1 MDQLREDVTGASERV
16 AAALPLWVI
25 IVIVVVGTGLLA
37 LLVGMCC
44 LCACRRRRGRKA
56 AVGGAGHGF
65 PDVRHHPATALPSDG
80 GSRSSEEGPGGRHK
94 LRKRPPSSSSSSSF
108 GNDGDVGGGGIVVV
122 AVDDR
127 GVEVEEVEEG
137 RGRGEPEF
145 RNMAS
150 VPARKVRLLA
160 IPPLL
165 TGALRASIVSIG
177 GGRRSAGRGG
187 GSGGGLNISGGE
199 AADMASSWHRR
210 RTSEAWIDDD
220 ALHGPEMS
228 PTKPKTAAAARRK
241 SRMRSWRASIRKSW
255 PLKTPSPTL
264 PHLPH
269 FGAVDGRQ
277 AGGGAGGHESV
288 ALFQYGK
295 NPDGSDADRLVP
307 NLPPPVLP
315 GAAARRRDGQQLSP
329 PRQLPKPPS
338 QALLAANAGTAG
350 LRAVGNL
357 YGVGSPVG
365 GGSPRGRGLSYY
377 KYEDTEQPVKGP
389 GSPRSK
395 AERGVGVGT
404 GVAGPR
410 GRGASADSTM
420 SQILKDTE
428 RRLQDGTPTGV
439 AARNRSGSSPSRCAP
454 ALGLGPDAVTVAMV
468 RSRSR
473 TPSPTKASSR
483 APHGTAPSHARQ
495 GSQASFASDPD
506 SLFGDP
512 SPGLLYHGLTSP
524 SRSKPSQQLSPHRRR
539 PSLVPSF
546 ASSASSLSTIPSET
560 EEAPLTPIT
569 TGPNSSIP
577 FGMNQVAGLGD
588 PFMPSKNSTPASR
601 RGQGSASR
609 GAQDS
614 GGRPCRGDKGS
625 NARSDSPLSP
635 VAGDIR
641 SPDATPTR
649 SGTRNA
655 AAAAQSANKAPTTGS
670 QDDRLAA
677 ANVPAPARG
686 DNPAATVPTH
696 SLASNP
702 SDRVRPNPF
711 VKRLSDLAPPFHL
724 APPFR
729 SREQTPE
736 VAHAHPSPALSNARL
751 SSVYDF
757 YADMA
762 EPWNTCNTNSNG
774 NNGNS
779 NNNSNDNNNR
789 RRAGGEVRMV
799 SSSAASVSSSLYSD
813 AGAAERERERQDA
826 ALSRISMLLNRDVTG
841 PVPARP
847 RPTVRVVSQDYHHH
861 RQHHL
866 PHHAHVVGGGGGDA
880 RVSATVAELRRMNS
894 QVSSYSTAA
903 ASMRSEGSS
912 MVAAAA
918 ARPESVVPPRGAA
931 AAARN
936 YLALGSP
943 VKSSPD
949 REVRGRDEVGSVT
962 PTRGGRPGKAAV
974 AGGDDMGG
982 GGSGSGSEDGV
993 SLYDQDGFY
1002 ITPGRRAGVRP

>member
-1 MDQLREDVTGASERV
+1 MADLVAAAEKLREDVTDASERV

-37 LLVGMCC
+37 LLVGLCC
-44 LCACRRRRGRKA
+44 LCACRRRRGSK
-56 AVGGAGHGF
+56 AVGFLDITHQ
-65 PDVRHHPATALPSDG
+65 HPAAALPSDG
-80 GSRSSEEGPGGRHK
+80 GSRSSEEGGPGGRHK

-108 GNDGDVGGGGIVVV
+108 GNDGDGGLGGGGVVVV

-177 GGRRSAGRGG
+177 GGRRSAGRVG
-187 GSGGGLNISGGE
+187 GSAGGGGLNISGDDQ
-199 AADMASSWHRR
+199 AADLASSWHRR

-241 SRMRSWRASIRKSW
+241 SRMRSWRASIRESW

-269 FGAVDGRQ
+269 FGALDARQ
-277 AGGGAGGHESV
+277 AAGGHENV

-295 NPDGSDADRLVP
+295 NPDGSDGDRLVP
-307 NLPPPVLP
+307 NLLPPLP
-315 GAAARRRDGQQLSP
+315 LGSAAARQHGGPQISP
-329 PRQLPKPPS
+329 PRQLPKPPG

-350 LRAVGNL
+350 VRPVGNL

-365 GGSPRGRGLSYY
+365 GGSPRSRGLSYY

-395 AERGVGVGT
+395 AERGVGVGVGS

-410 GRGASADSTM
+410 GRAPSADSTM

-428 RRLQDGTPTGV
+428 RRLQDGTATGV
-439 AARNRSGSSPSRCAP
+439 AARNRSGSSPPRRAP

-483 APHGTAPSHARQ
+483 AQHGGAGAPSHARQ
-495 GSQASFASDPD
+495 GSQASFASEPD

-569 TGPNSSIP
+569 TAPNSSIP
-577 FGMNQVAGLGD
+577 FGMNQMAGLGD

-601 RGQGSASR
+601 KGQGSASR
-609 GAQDS
+609 GAQES
-614 GGRPCRGDKGS
+614 GGRPRRGDKS
-625 NARSDSPLSP
+625 SDARADSPLSP
-635 VAGDIR
+635 VAGNVR

-649 SGTRNA
+649 SGARNA
-655 AAAAQSANKAPTTGS
+655 ASAAESTNRTPTAES
-670 QDDRLAA
+670 RNDRLAVTNA
-677 ANVPAPARG
+677 PAPARG
-686 DNPAATVPTH
+686 DNPAATIPNLP
-696 SLASNP
+696 LASNTT
-702 SDRVRPNPF
+702 DRVRPNPF
-711 VKRLSDLAPPFHL
+711 VKRLSDL

-762 EPWNTCNTNSNG
+762 EPWNTNNTI
-774 NNGNS
+774 NNDN
-779 NNNSNDNNNR
+779 NNNR

-841 PVPARP
+841 PGPVPVRP
-847 RPTVRVVSQDYHHH
+847 RPTVRVVSQDYHHRH
-861 RQHHL
+861 QHQ
-866 PHHAHVVGGGGGDA
+866 PHHGHIVGGGGGGDA

-903 ASMRSEGSS
+903 ASMRSERSS
-912 MVAAAA
+912 MVAAAS

-962 PTRGGRPGKAAV
+962 PTRGGRPGAAG
-974 AGGDDMGG
+974 AGGDNMGG
-982 GGSGSGSEDGV
+982 SGSGSGSEDGV

-1002 ITPGRRAGVRP
+1002 ITPGRRRAAVRP